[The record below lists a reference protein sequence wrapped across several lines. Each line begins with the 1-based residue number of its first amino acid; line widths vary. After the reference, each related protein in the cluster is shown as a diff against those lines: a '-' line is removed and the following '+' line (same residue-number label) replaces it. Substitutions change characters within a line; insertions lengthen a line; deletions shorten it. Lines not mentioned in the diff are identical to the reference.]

1 MACGPRRIDRSEA
14 RVDLISGLI
23 GATGRNEVD
32 VVILTDVP
40 PLFARRILLDG
51 FEVLVHDEAA
61 DHAFL
66 LQTLS
71 RAADLEPWLR
81 RMSALKL
88 EALRR

>member
-1 MACGPRRIDRSEA
+1 
-14 RVDLISGLI
+14 
-23 GATGRNEVD
+23 
-32 VVILTDVP
+32 
-40 PLFARRILLDG
+40 
-51 FEVLVHDEAA
+51 VLVHDEAA